1 MIFHERKKY
10 SEEIITNH
18 LHKGLFG
25 YDSRRRINMA
35 KKISFALIAMVLLAS
50 VALFAAGEGEKAYPS
65 KDIQF
70 IISSSAGG
78 GTDSISRKS
87 ALIAEK
93 TLGGEFYF
101 VNKPGAADATG
112 PNALMAA
119 KADGYTIGNVNY
131 GAVVNA
137 PFQELIQGYDL
148 SKLDIIALVTKEP
161 DAIMVHK
168 DSPYQTFD
176 ALIAAAKANPGKIK
190 VADQGIGGRV
200 NLLARRIMEE
210 YGVEFNMI
218 SYQGSTPQR
227 EAIVNKEV
235 DAAITS
241 LGDFAP
247 LLNSGDAV
255 GIIEFSTSTN
265 LAYPSVPTST
275 ELGLSDSL
283 LSGSFLSIAVPVDT
297 PAEIKSALV
306 DAYRVAVT
314 SDEFVDWTKTVGVT
328 AAFMEGD
335 ELDDFIAGVQASEW
349 AALEEL
355 KAAGVL

>member
-1 MIFHERKKY
+1 MVVAQPQEERM
-10 SEEIITNH
+10 T
-18 LHKGLFG
+18 
-25 YDSRRRINMA
+25 
-35 KKISFALIAMVLLAS
+35 KKITVALITMVLLAS
-50 VALFAAGEGEKAYPS
+50 VALFAAGEGEKAYPA

-78 GTDSISRKS
+78 GTDSISRKVS
-87 ALIAEK
+87 LIAEK
-93 TLGGEFYF
+93 ALGGEFYY

-176 ALIAAAKANPGKIK
+176 ALIEAARKNPGKIR

-210 YGVEFNMI
+210 YKVKFNMI

-241 LGDFAP
+241 LGDFTP
-247 LLNSGDAV
+247 LLVSGDAV

-265 LAYPSVPTST
+265 LAYPDVPTST

-283 LSGSFLSIAVPVDT
+283 LSGSFLSIAVPVET
-297 PAEIKSALV
+297 PADIKAQLV
-306 DAYRVAVT
+306 AAYKTAVT
-314 SDEFVDWTKTVGVT
+314 SDEFVNWTKTVGVS
-328 AAFMEGD
+328 ASFMEGA
-335 ELDDFIAGVQASEW
+335 ELDQFITGVQESEW

-355 KAAGVL
+355 KAQGVL